1 MNICNYCNKSFSTR
15 KTLSRHIK
23 YYCKIVRQSINS
35 KNINIITPI
44 NEIDRNINIIN
55 SIHYIDEN
63 IKLKQMQD
71 KINKLEFELEKYKNF
86 ELKLEQMKDKINKLQ
101 LEFNSL
107 NKFNIEIVKEL
118 KLLKN
123 KFELEINELKIT
135 LLYEI
140 KNRSINKCIENNY
153 YIDNNYLYD
162 LTLEKYN
169 GDQEKAIKDI
179 LKRKDLDLIEETNK
193 SIIDSYDIKKIII
206 LTYYTLNS
214 DINLLNL
221 NQNQNKKDKLK
232 WYNKIFTKK

>member
-86 ELKLEQMKDKINKLQ
+86 ELKLEQMNDKINKKQ
-101 LEFNSL
+101 LEFNS
-107 NKFNIEIVKEL
+107 
-118 KLLKN
+118 
-123 KFELEINELKIT
+123 
-135 LLYEI
+135 
-140 KNRSINKCIENNY
+140 
-153 YIDNNYLYD
+153 
-162 LTLEKYN
+162 
-169 GDQEKAIKDI
+169 
-179 LKRKDLDLIEETNK
+179 
-193 SIIDSYDIKKIII
+193 
-206 LTYYTLNS
+206 
-214 DINLLNL
+214 
-221 NQNQNKKDKLK
+221 
-232 WYNKIFTKK
+232 